1 MGHILLSGEKQGN
14 GSSPSRACQTVVTET
29 GLGFGFSKP
38 SVKIFAVS
46 VKIFAAGVKIF
57 AAGVKTFAAGEKTFA
72 ACAVIPSR
80 RSVTSTPRLEKNGCP
95 LKVQECRKH

>member
-46 VKIFAAGVKIF
+46 VKIFAAGVK
-57 AAGVKTFAAGEKTFA
+57 TFA

-80 RSVTSTPRLEKNGCP
+80 RSVTRQRP
-95 LKVQECRKH
+95 V

>member
-46 VKIFAAGVKIF
+46 VKIFAAGVKTF
-57 AAGVKTFAAGEKTFA
+57 AAGVKIFAAG
-72 ACAVIPSR
+72 AVIPSR

-95 LKVQECRKH
+95 VKVQECRKH

>member
-46 VKIFAAGVKIF
+46 VKIFAAGVK
-57 AAGVKTFAAGEKTFA
+57 TFAAGEKTFA
-72 ACAVIPSR
+72 AGAVIPSR
-80 RSVTSTPRLEKNGCP
+80 RSVTSTPRLEKMA
-95 LKVQECRKH
+95 VR

>member
-38 SVKIFAVS
+38 CVKIFAVS
-46 VKIFAAGVKIF
+46 VKIF

-72 ACAVIPSR
+72 AGAVIPSR
-80 RSVTSTPRLEKNGCP
+80 RSVTSTPRLEKMA
-95 LKVQECRKH
+95 VR

>member
-46 VKIFAAGVKIF
+46 VKIFAAGVKTF
-57 AAGVKTFAAGEKTFA
+57 AAGVKTFA

-80 RSVTSTPRLEKNGCP
+80 RSVTSTPRLEKNGSP
-95 LKVQECRKH
+95 VKIQECQKH

>member
-1 MGHILLSGEKQGN
+1 MGHILLSGDKQGN
-14 GSSPSRACQTVVTET
+14 GASPSRACQTVVTET

-38 SVKIFAVS
+38 SVKNFAVS
-46 VKIFAAGVKIF
+46 VKIFAAGVKI
-57 AAGVKTFAAGEKTFA
+57 FAAGEKTFA

-95 LKVQECRKH
+95 VKVQECQKH

>member
-57 AAGVKTFAAGEKTFA
+57 AAGEKTFAAG
-72 ACAVIPSR
+72 AVIPSR
-80 RSVTSTPRLEKNGCP
+80 RSVTSTPRLEKMA
-95 LKVQECRKH
+95 VR

>member
-57 AAGVKTFAAGEKTFA
+57 AAGEKTFAAG
-72 ACAVIPSR
+72 AVIPSR

-95 LKVQECRKH
+95 VKVQECRKH

>member
-46 VKIFAAGVKIF
+46 VKIFAVS
-57 AAGVKTFAAGEKTFA
+57 VKTFAAGEKTFA

>member
-57 AAGVKTFAAGEKTFA
+57 AACVKTFA

-80 RSVTSTPRLEKNGCP
+80 RSVTSTPRLEKNGSP
-95 LKVQECRKH
+95 VKIQECRKH

>member
-46 VKIFAAGVKIF
+46 VKIFAASVKTF
-57 AAGVKTFAAGEKTFA
+57 AAGVKTFAAGVKIFASGEKTFA
-72 ACAVIPSR
+72 AGAVIPSR
-80 RSVTSTPRLEKNGCP
+80 RSVTSTPRLEKMA
-95 LKVQECRKH
+95 VR

>member
-14 GSSPSRACQTVVTET
+14 GSPPCRACQTVVTET

-46 VKIFAAGVKIF
+46 VKIFAAGVKTF
-57 AAGVKTFAAGEKTFA
+57 AAGVKIFAAGEKTFA
-72 ACAVIPSR
+72 AGAVIPSR
-80 RSVTSTPRLEKNGCP
+80 RSVTSTPRLEKMA
-95 LKVQECRKH
+95 VR